1 MKYGILGGSFDPP
14 HLGHIEI
21 ARAAR
26 EHLELDEVIIIPN
39 NRNPI
44 KSRPMAT
51 AQQRMEMVKIAIDGE
66 PGVALSDIEIS
77 RPGRSFAVDTLEELT
92 MAMPGDY
99 WFLMGA
105 DSLHTLPEWK
115 EPDKLLKFC
124 RIGVVERPGSDLDK
138 EIGILPPHWRE
149 SIDRIPM
156 SLKRGSSTQIRKMIA
171 DGESP
176 EMWLDPDVYA
186 YIQENNLYQPNE

>member
-21 ARAAR
+21 ARAAT
-26 EHLELDEVIIIPN
+26 EHLGLDEVIFIPN
-39 NRNPI
+39 SRNPL
-44 KSRPMAT
+44 KHRPLAT
-51 AQQRMEMVKIAIDGE
+51 PHQRMEMVKIAIE
-66 PGVALSDIEIS
+66 NVPGIALSDIEIS

-92 MAMPGDY
+92 MAIPGEY
-99 WFLMGA
+99 WFLLGA
-105 DSLHTLPEWK
+105 DTLHTLPEWK
-115 EPDKLLKFC
+115 EPEKLFKFC
-124 RIGVVERPGSDLDK
+124 RIGVVERPGTDLEK
-138 EIGILPPHWRE
+138 EIGILPSHWRE

-171 DGESP
+171 NGDSP

-186 YIQENNLYQPNE
+186 YIQENNLYQSHE